1 LVAPVAEVEKPI
13 QKEVQ
18 KPPEIQPVNVADL
31 ESKMSTLAIAAVAAY
46 GDAVNTI
53 RGL

>member
-1 LVAPVAEVEKPI
+1 MVAPVSEVDKPI
-13 QKEVQ
+13 QEVVK
-18 KPPEIQPVNVADL
+18 KPPETHPVNVADL
-31 ESKMSTLAIAAVAAY
+31 ESKISTLAIAAVAAY